1 MGGSGGYPRLVNEFR
16 GRSSNFLFIVM
27 KFFSSPPP
35 SFHFGLTVVS
45 RGEWALSLLYLLSFG
60 GQRLFSIFNMGDAF
74 TISQSLQRRGLIVR
88 PAALDAIQRQL
99 RVEENPQVAL
109 QVILKQI
116 EVEMEKRGGA

>member
-1 MGGSGGYPRLVNEFR
+1 LCVLFYPPLRN
-16 GRSSNFLFIVM
+16 NI
-27 KFFSSPPP
+27 KK
-35 SFHFGLTVVS
+35 
-45 RGEWALSLLYLLSFG
+45 
-60 GQRLFSIFNMGDAF
+60 MGDAF